1 MVLSSLQTGALADL
15 ALRDAATASGGVVV
29 DLDLTF
35 VGQIVLF
42 FLLFLALRP
51 ILFEPMIK
59 LFEERE
65 KRIGGAKDDARQLY
79 ADADEKMAKY
89 EEEVLS
95 VKRQAGEER
104 DRIRQEGQKKEQAIL
119 AKVREETNTMV
130 DEGRARITK
139 EREALRA
146 ELGAVSQQLARDIAS
161 RVVGREVQP

>member
-15 ALRDAATASGGVVV
+15 LLDAASASGGVVV
-29 DLDLTF
+29 DLDITF

-42 FLLFLALRP
+42 LLLFLVLKP
-51 ILFEPMIK
+51 ILFDPMIT

-79 ADADEKMAKY
+79 AAADEKMAKY
-89 EEEVLS
+89 EEEVLV

-104 DRIRQEGQKKEQAIL
+104 DKIRQEGQKKEQAIL
-119 AKVREETNTMV
+119 AKMRDETNSMV
-130 DEGRARITK
+130 DEGRARIAK
-139 EREALRA
+139 ERETLRA
-146 ELGAVSQQLARDIAS
+146 ELGTVSTQLARDIAS

>member
-15 ALRDAATASGGVVV
+15 LLDAASASGGVVV
-29 DLDLTF
+29 DLDITF

-42 FLLFLALRP
+42 LLLFLVLKP
-51 ILFEPMIK
+51 ILFDPMIT

-79 ADADEKMAKY
+79 AAADEKMAKY
-89 EEEVLS
+89 EEEVLV

-104 DRIRQEGQKKEQAIL
+104 DKIRQEGQKKEQAIL
-119 AKVREETNTMV
+119 AKMRDETNSMV
-130 DEGRARITK
+130 EEGRARIAK
-139 EREALRA
+139 ERETLRA
-146 ELGAVSQQLARDIAS
+146 ELGTVSTQLARDIAS